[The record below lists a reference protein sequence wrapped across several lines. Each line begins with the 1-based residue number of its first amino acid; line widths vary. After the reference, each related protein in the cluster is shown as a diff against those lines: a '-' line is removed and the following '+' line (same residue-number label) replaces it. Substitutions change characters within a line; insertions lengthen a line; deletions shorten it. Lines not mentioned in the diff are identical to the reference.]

1 MDKSAIDTP
10 SREIDLGNIPVHL
23 RTALR
28 RALEF
33 EARAPAPRSAEE
45 AEQCEEQLRAIA
57 DEFFGALL
65 TPVLQ
70 RAVRSAAVGDA
81 ASALVRHLP
90 RRMRSDGLE
99 TVNVRTSRGTTVP
112 VTTPYY
118 REKHARRAKR
128 RPGLYPALVVLGI
141 YDRCT
146 PKLAS
151 DASRAV
157 AMLSSLAEAQAQ
169 LRSDGIALDIKTLRS
184 TAYRYAARA
193 RAAQQ
198 SAACG
203 LLDRVTGKR
212 VVVSLDGGRVRV
224 RRKKRGPKT
233 KKGRNRFH
241 TDWKEPKLL
250 ILYVVGDDGR
260 PSQTWAP
267 IIDGTLRGPEAVFAL
282 LLSYARQIGLNAA
295 DKVLFIAD
303 GAPWIWR
310 RLQRLIA
317 ALGLSPTQVL
327 GLIDFYH
334 AAKQLSDAVKLR
346 RWSATQR
353 TRWLNRTRGL
363 LKRAR
368 VDEVI
373 TALRELCR
381 GRTAGKIRTHLNYFL
396 KNRHRF
402 AYTTMVGLG
411 LPQGSGAV
419 ESAIRRVINLRIKG
433 ASIYWLPESVDAI
446 LLLRSFYKSGR
457 WNCLH
462 VDGLQ
467 AVAPHPPG
475 QVAHEGA
482 RRVANRGGAH
492 RALQHGG
499 EEGAEELVRDGP
511 QLLFALL
518 RFLCRRGRWSTR
530 LKLQRPPEG
539 SAQVDGNVAK
549 IDLAA
554 RGVDGALVHF
564 NAPSWAVRAVMSST
578 TLPVCPKTGSTSPS
592 LTVHLCLH
600 TAPGN
605 RECAPGP

>member
-1 MDKSAIDTP
+1 MKKPYKIVSGASTPNSRELADWLAKDGQLLIPLVELLEKGERAID
-10 SREIDLGNIPVHL
+10 EVIDVMG
-23 RTALR
+23 
-28 RALEF
+28 RATI
-33 EARAPAPRSAEE
+33 EA
-45 AEQCEEQLRAIA
+45 
-57 DEFFGALL
+57 
-65 TPVLQ
+65 VLQ
-70 RAVRSAAVGDA
+70 MSAAQVAGPKEQGRRDA
-81 ASALVRHLP
+81 
-90 RRMRSDGLE
+90 D
-99 TVNVRTSRGTTVP
+99 
-112 VTTPYY
+112 
-118 REKHARRAKR
+118 REVYWH
-128 RPGLYPALVVLGI
+128 GV
-141 YDRCT
+141 
-146 PKLAS
+146 
-151 DASRAV
+151 
-157 AMLSSLAEAQAQ
+157 QA
-169 LRSDGIALDIKTLRS
+169 
-184 TAYRYAARA
+184 
-193 RAAQQ
+193 
-198 SAACG
+198 
-203 LLDRVTGKR
+203 
-212 VVVSLDGGRVRV
+212 GRVALKERQLQV
-224 RRKKRGPKT
+224 DKPRLRKKRRRADEPGEVEIPAYTALQADQRLADRMLELVLRGVSTRKYE
-233 KKGRNRFH
+233 GRNRFH

-381 GRTAGKIRTHLNYFL
+381 GRTAGKFRTHLNYFL

-411 LPQGSGAV
+411 LPRGSGAV

-457 WNCLH
+457 WNCL
-462 VDGLQ
+462 
-467 AVAPHPPG
+467 
-475 QVAHEGA
+475 
-482 RRVANRGGAH
+482 
-492 RALQHGG
+492 
-499 EEGAEELVRDGP
+499 
-511 QLLFALL
+511 
-518 RFLCRRGRWSTR
+518 
-530 LKLQRPPEG
+530 QRMAMTPVG
-539 SAQVDGNVAK
+539 VSA
-549 IDLAA
+549 
-554 RGVDGALVHF
+554 
-564 NAPSWAVRAVMSST
+564 
-578 TLPVCPKTGSTSPS
+578 
-592 LTVHLCLH
+592 
-600 TAPGN
+600 
-605 RECAPGP
+605 